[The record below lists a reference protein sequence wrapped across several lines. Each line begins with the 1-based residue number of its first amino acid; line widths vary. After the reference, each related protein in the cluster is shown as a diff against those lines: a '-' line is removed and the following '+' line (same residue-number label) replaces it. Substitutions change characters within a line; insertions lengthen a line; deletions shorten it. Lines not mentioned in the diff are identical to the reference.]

1 MCLWQVEV
9 SRPGTELVRQW
20 QPELL
25 QWQCRILTPCA
36 TRELRVCL
44 FVFSCQLLL
53 FVLTCIQ
60 HSMHWIFHYVIFWKR
75 QSYRKE
81 NISVLTRGWAC
92 CDCNTESQGVLGV
105 IEYSTPLLL
114 WWFQEYVLQF
124 PELDAER
131 DEFYWSVFA
140 KWKSLKKCSDF

>member
-1 MCLWQVEV
+1 MAGGSFQARNWA
-9 SRPGTELVRQW
+9 
-20 QPELL
+20 
-25 QWQCRILTPCA
+25 CA
-36 TRELRVCL
+36 TMTTRAFAVTMQDPYPLCHKGTPGL

-60 HSMHWIFHYVIFWKR
+60 HSMYWIFHYVIFWKR